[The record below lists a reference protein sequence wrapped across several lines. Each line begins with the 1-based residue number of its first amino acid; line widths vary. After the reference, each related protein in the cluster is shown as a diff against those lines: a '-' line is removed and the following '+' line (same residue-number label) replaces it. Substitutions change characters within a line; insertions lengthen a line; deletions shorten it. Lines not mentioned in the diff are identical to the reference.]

1 MTNWD
6 KIKDVI
12 KGMYD
17 CETKEEFAEI
27 LSEAFGTCR
36 GCALT
41 ERCNKLFYK
50 HDEDGYVITDDAG
63 DPILDD
69 DFPGCDKIIL
79 SYLNEEVK
87 E

>member
-12 KGMYD
+12 KGMCD
-17 CETKEEFAEI
+17 CETKE
-27 LSEAFGTCR
+27 AFDTCQ

-50 HDEDGYVITDDAG
+50 HDEDGYEITDDAG
-63 DPILDD
+63 DPIPDD